1 VKDQD
6 SKIKT
11 QNLVLIIVL
20 ALSMCTGVF
29 AEIKTSVDITDVGM
43 GARPIALGGAYT
55 ALADDAS
62 AIFTNPAGLGLQK
75 DYSFVSMSTQLLTCV
90 DYKLAGFAY
99 PTRYGTFGIGYVG
112 VSSPAGNHIYT
123 SGGIT
128 IEGGPIYYSNSM
140 ILLSYGCG
148 LNRQLSLGTN
158 LKILAQGFS
167 GDIDG
172 APSASGTELDL
183 GAMYKLNN
191 SLTFGAT
198 LQNIYGMLTDG
209 SINWSTGE
217 KEKLPTLLK
226 LGCSYRA
233 LDNVLLN
240 LDSTSAPGTERNLVF
255 NGGAEWQVVEA
266 LALRAGFDQK
276 NESVSDGTAGVSTR
290 LALGVGLTWT
300 TFRFDYAFRY
310 DPEFNDLSTHYF
322 SFSIFANPPEKQY
335 DKVIEPIKSV
345 KIQAGKAAI
354 EASKPMEIDTPLA
367 KIEKVAVEKSVLAAR
382 SAVIKA
388 PAAKIEKVAAKIEK
402 VDPKVAL
409 ALKSPDIK
417 APAAIKVADLK
428 IEKAAARAL
437 PSVKS
442 AAINVPSAK
451 IEKVDAKYEKAATV
465 ADVINSSAKIERVDA
480 KYEKSGITD
489 GNALSDY
496 EKLIEKEYKSPYDKL
511 VDKNRQAKAAQKALE

>member
-1 VKDQD
+1 MKDQD

-99 PTRYGTFGIGYVG
+99 PTKYGTFGIGYVG

-240 LDSTSAPGTERNLVF
+240 LDSTSALGTERNLVF
-255 NGGAEWQVVEA
+255 NGGAEWQVVDA

-335 DKVIEPIKSV
+335 DRVIEPIKSV
-345 KIQAGKAAI
+345 KIQAGKADI

-367 KIEKVAVEKSVLAAR
+367 KIEKVAIEKSVLAAR
-382 SAVIKA
+382 SADIKV
-388 PAAKIEKVAAKIEK
+388 PAAKIEKAAAKTI
-402 VDPKVAL
+402 
-409 ALKSPDIK
+409 
-417 APAAIKVADLK
+417 PAAKPVDNKTAASKPAGIKVPDLK
-428 IEKAAARAL
+428 IEKAVAQAL

-442 AAINVPSAK
+442 AAINAPSAK